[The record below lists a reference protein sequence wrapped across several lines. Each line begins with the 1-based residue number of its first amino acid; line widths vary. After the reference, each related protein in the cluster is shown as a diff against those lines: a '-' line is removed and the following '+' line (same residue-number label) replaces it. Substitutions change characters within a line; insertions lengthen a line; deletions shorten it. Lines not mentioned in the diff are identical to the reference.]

1 MMLGDV
7 PLAWDL
13 CWHRGGNR
21 ASNQS
26 GEEEDGLEL
35 HGGLGFL
42 TPCHFKAS
50 LVEEWRGA

>member
-7 PLAWDL
+7 PLAWEL